1 MGGRDEMKK
10 TSSERVSDEGQ
21 TTREECIKRPRTG
34 PLPARVTRT
43 DTGIGLQDL
52 RERIYAKAKAEPSW
66 RFWGLY
72 THVCKMDVL
81 REAYRMAKRNNGA
94 PGIDGVTFEAIEEA
108 GVEEFLG
115 RIREELV
122 SGTYRPMRNRR
133 KEIPKG
139 NGKVR
144 VLGIPTIRD
153 RVVQGALKLILE
165 PIFEADF
172 QDGSYGYRPGRKP
185 HDAIERVARAIAEG
199 KTKVVDVDLRSYF
212 DNVRHHLILEKVARR
227 VDDARVMHLLKAM
240 LRASGKK
247 GVPQGGVISPLMA
260 NLYLDEADR
269 MLEDLRDETST
280 GRFTHVEY
288 ARFADDIVILVDGY
302 ERYGWLLDKVQKRL
316 NEELGKV
323 EVELNREKSRL
334 VDLAQGE
341 SFTFLGFEFR
351 RVKSRR
357 GKWRPDYRPKSKA
370 RAELTR
376 KVTEICRRNRSRPV
390 AKLISEINPV
400 VRGWVN
406 YFRAGNSSRCFS
418 YIRYWVERKVRRQMM
433 RARKRKGFG
442 WKRWSSRWIHEVLG
456 LFDDYRIR
464 YHRGESVP
472 DRWVT

>member
-1 MGGRDEMKK
+1 MKK
-10 TSSERVSDEGQ
+10 TSSERVTDKGQ

-34 PLPARVTRT
+34 PFPARVTRT

-81 REAYRMAKRNNGA
+81 HKAYEMAKENNGA

-139 NGKVR
+139 NGKMR

-185 HDAIERVARAIAEG
+185 QDAIERVAGAILEV
-199 KTKVVDVDLRSYF
+199 KTKVVDLDLKSYF
-212 DNVRHHLILEKVARR
+212 DNVRHHIALEKVARR
-227 VDDARVMHLLKAM
+227 VDDIRVLRLLKMILKAN
-240 LRASGKK
+240 GKK
-247 GVPQGGVISPLMA
+247 GVPQGGVISPLIA
-260 NLYLDEADR
+260 NLYLDEVDR
-269 MLEDLRDETST
+269 MLEGLQEETST
-280 GRFTHVEY
+280 GMYTHMKY
-288 ARFADDIVILVDGY
+288 ARYADDIVILVDGY
-302 ERYGWLLDKVQKRL
+302 ERYGWLLEEVQRRL
-316 NEELGKV
+316 NKELDKI
-323 EVELNREKSRL
+323 EVELNKEKSRV

-341 SFTFLGFEFR
+341 RFTFLGFEFR
-351 RVKSRR
+351 RVRSKR
-357 GKWRPDYRPKSKA
+357 GKWRPDYRPRSKA
-370 RAELTR
+370 RAELLR
-376 KVTEICRRNRSRPV
+376 KVKEICKRNRSKPV

-406 YFRAGNSSRCFS
+406 YFRIGHSSRCFR
-418 YIRYWVERKVRRQMM
+418 YIRYWVERKVRRNMM
-433 RARKRKGFG
+433 RARKREGFG
-442 WKRWSSRWIHEVLG
+442 WKRWSSRWIYESLG
-456 LFDDYRIR
+456 LFDDYRLQ
-464 YHRGESVP
+464 HQHGESVP
-472 DRWVT
+472 NR